1 MQARFGHQ
9 VGHPPIPAAGNFGG
23 PSSAPYA
30 RGTGLPAQ
38 HATGAAVYP
47 TLSTAFFQ
55 TRFGGINRAV
65 SPRQIVA
72 TLVLR
77 GGD

>member
-1 MQARFGHQ
+1 MQARFGYQ
-9 VGHPPIPAAGNFGG
+9 VGRPPVAAAGNFGG
-23 PSSAPYA
+23 PTSAPYA
-30 RGTGLPAQ
+30 RGTGLPAGP
-38 HATGAAVYP
+38 ALGAAVYP

-55 TRFGGINRAV
+55 TRWGVNRAI
-65 SPRQIVA
+65 SPRQLVA

>member
-1 MQARFGHQ
+1 MQARFGNQ
-9 VGHPPIPAAGNFGG
+9 VGHPPQAAAGNFGG

-38 HATGAAVYP
+38 AARGAAVYP
-47 TLSTAFFQ
+47 TLSTAFFE
-55 TRFGGINRAV
+55 TRFGTVRAV
-65 SPRQIVA
+65 SPRQITA
-72 TLVLR
+72 TLIIR